1 VKEMKNTKGPED
13 LFALFGN
20 PVAQSLSP
28 LMHSEA
34 YRAMGIRARYEACRA
49 GDPEDVIRRIRE
61 KNIRGASVTIPF
73 KTAVMAF
80 LDEVNEDARMIG
92 AVNTIRNLGGRLEGF
107 NTDWIGLTRSLKER
121 LDIRGKRFAVLGS
134 GGAARAAVFGIARE
148 GGIPIVFCRNRE
160 TGKALSRDLGCLM
173 LPLSRLHTAEVY
185 GLVNTTPV
193 GMAGCETVTLVDRS
207 VLDRIGWVMDTIY
220 NPLRTKLLQD
230 AATSGCGVIDGLS
243 MFVHQG
249 AEQIRLWTGM
259 DPPVDIMT
267 AVVRDELLNRMNLTG
282 ADEKDKREGRYAGS

>member
-1 VKEMKNTKGPED
+1 MKEMKNTKGPED

-160 TGKALSRDLGCLM
+160 TGKALSRDLRCLM

-185 GLVNTTPV
+185 GLVNT
-193 GMAGCETVTLVDRS
+193 DRKSTRLNSSHQS
-207 VLDRIGWVMDTIY
+207 V
-220 NPLRTKLLQD
+220 
-230 AATSGCGVIDGLS
+230 S
-243 MFVHQG
+243 
-249 AEQIRLWTGM
+249 
-259 DPPVDIMT
+259 
-267 AVVRDELLNRMNLTG
+267 RMPSS
-282 ADEKDKREGRYAGS
+282 A